1 MILSTSRTIAD
12 AFTIKFCRHVE
23 LSTSAADDA
32 KYLLYYSMK
41 RSRSGKT
48 PFRYRY
54 TLHYTLQT
62 TLELYLDLSNPRCR
76 ALRGHCSNCTPFSSK
91 TTRNK
96 LYMTKL
102 TRGVV
107 PLRQCVLVL
116 MAS

>member
-48 PFRYRY
+48 PFRY
-54 TLHYTLQT
+54 TLHYITHYRLH
-62 TLELYLDLSNPRCR
+62 LNYI
-76 ALRGHCSNCTPFSSK
+76 
-91 TTRNK
+91 
-96 LYMTKL
+96 
-102 TRGVV
+102 
-107 PLRQCVLVL
+107 
-116 MAS
+116 